1 MMGNSIE
8 DELKIS
14 KSMLALSTLLISQTS
29 LDEFS
34 YRVLETAKCL
44 TESKYGFVGYL
55 DPQTGYLNC
64 PTMNREIWDECQ
76 VPDKTIT
83 FEKFHGLWG
92 WVLGNKAS
100 ILCNDPQTDSR
111 ATGTPSGHIPIR
123 RFLSAP
129 ALIADRLIGLISLAN
144 AHKAY
149 DQTDLDTIEQLA
161 AFYALAVD
169 RMLSEKALQ
178 QSEEKFRSL
187 IATMREGLCL
197 HELIYDHSGN
207 AVDYVIVDVNPSY
220 ESILGIKKEAVIG
233 RKASTIYGTNQPT
246 FLEVYAPV
254 AASGQS
260 VSFETYF
267 PPMDKYFSISVF
279 SPRSGQFATVFTDIT
294 AHKKLLEQKEKLIG
308 KLREA
313 GNKIK
318 TLRGLLPICASCKK
332 IRDDQGYW
340 QQIELYVRDRS
351 EADFS
356 HGICPEC
363 AVKLYP
369 GIYKK

>member
-1 MMGNSIE
+1 MGSSIE
-8 DELKIS
+8 DELRIS

-34 YRVLETAKCL
+34 YHVLETAKRL
-44 TESKYGFVGYL
+44 TKSKYGFVGYL
-55 DPQTGYLNC
+55 DPQTGWLIC
-64 PTMNREIWDECQ
+64 PTMNREIWHECQ
-76 VPDKTIT
+76 IPNKTVT

-92 WVLGNKAS
+92 WVLTNKKS

-111 ATGTPSGHIPIR
+111 ATGTPPGHIPIR

-129 ALIADRLIGLISLAN
+129 ALIADRLLGKISLAN
-144 AHKAY
+144 AAEDY
-149 DQTDLDTIEQLA
+149 DQIDLDTVERLA

-197 HELIYDHSGN
+197 HEIIYDRSG
-207 AVDYVIVDVNPSY
+207 AAIDYVILDVNPSY
-220 ESILGIKKEAVIG
+220 QLILGTKKEAVVG
-233 RKASTIYGTNQPT
+233 KRASTIYGTGHPP
-246 FLEVYAPV
+246 FIEVYADV
-254 AASGQS
+254 VASGQS

-267 PPMDKYFSISVF
+267 SPLDKHFTISVF
-279 SPRSGQFATVFTDIT
+279 RPRPGQFATVFTDIT
-294 AHKKLLEQKEKLIG
+294 EHKKLLEQKEKLIAE
-308 KLREA
+308 LRDA
-313 GNKIK
+313 GTQIK

-340 QQIELYVRDRS
+340 QQIELYVRDHS
-351 EADFS
+351 EAVFS
-356 HGICPEC
+356 HGICPDC

-369 GIYKK
+369 SVYKK